1 MKAWVSESVG
11 GPGSLV
17 LADLP
22 VPDVGPGDVLV
33 RVAACGIN
41 FPDSLIIEDLYQTR
55 PPRPF
60 APGGEIAGTII
71 ALGADVTSLAPGD
84 RVIARTGWGGLAEQ
98 IVVPAEK
105 CAVMPDAMEFAEGSA
120 FLFTYA
126 TSYHALVQRGRIA
139 PGDRLLVLG
148 AAGGTGAAAIELGK
162 AFGAHVCAAVSS
174 EEKAAFARDCG
185 ADEAIVY
192 PAGPLD
198 KDAMRALGAQLKSA
212 GGERGFD
219 VVYDPVGGDYA
230 EPALRAVGWKGRYLV
245 VGFTAG
251 IPRLPFNLP
260 LLKGCEIVGVFN
272 GGLNA
277 NEPAVAAHNVRQ
289 LIELFEQGRVRPR
302 VSRVYDFSD
311 APQAIAAIAGRGAL
325 GKLVVTVGEFDHG

>member
-1 MKAWVSESVG
+1 MKAWMSETVG
-11 GPGSLV
+11 GPETLV
-17 LADLP
+17 LAD
-22 VPDVGPGDVLV
+22 VPAPGIGPDDVLV
-33 RVAACGIN
+33 QVAACGIN
-41 FPDSLIIEDLYQTR
+41 FPDKLIIEDLYQVR

-60 APGGEIAGTII
+60 APGGEIAGTVI
-71 ALGADVTSLAPGD
+71 ALGSNVTELAPGD
-84 RVIARTGWGGLAEQ
+84 RVIARTAWGGLAEQ
-98 IVVPAEK
+98 IAVPAAK
-105 CAVMPDAMEFAEGSA
+105 CAVMPAAMGFAEGSA

-148 AAGGTGAAAIELGK
+148 AAGGTGVAAIELAK

-174 EEKAAFARDCG
+174 EEKAEFVRACG
-185 ADEAIVY
+185 ADDTIIY

-198 KDAMRALGAQLKSA
+198 KDAARALGAQFKLA
-212 GGERGFD
+212 GGDRGFD
-219 VVYDPVGGDYA
+219 LVYDPVGGDYA
-230 EPALRAVGWKGRYLV
+230 EPALRSLAWKGRYLV

-277 NEPAVAAHNVRQ
+277 NEPDVAANNVRE
-289 LIELFEQGRVRPR
+289 LIALFEQGKVRPR
-302 VSRVYDFSD
+302 VSRVFAFAD
-311 APQAIAAIAGRGAL
+311 APQAISAIAGRSAL
-325 GKLVVTVGEFDHG
+325 GKLIVEVGHHEHG

>member
-1 MKAWVSESVG
+1 MKAWVSESAG
-11 GPGSLV
+11 GPETLL

-22 VPDVGPGDVLV
+22 IPEVGPDDVLV
-33 RVAACGIN
+33 QVAACGIN

-71 ALGADVTSLAPGD
+71 ALGTTVTNLAPGD
-84 RVIARTGWGGLAEQ
+84 RVIARTAWGGLAEQ
-98 IVVPAEK
+98 IAVPAAK
-105 CAVMPDAMEFAEGSA
+105 CAVMPAAMGFAEGSA

-126 TSYHALVQRGRIA
+126 TSYHALVQRGRIK

-148 AAGGTGAAAIELGK
+148 AAGGTGAAAIELAK

-174 EEKAAFARDCG
+174 DEKAAFARECG
-185 ADEAIVY
+185 ADETIIY

-198 KDAMRALGAQLKSA
+198 KDAARALGAQFKSA

-219 VVYDPVGGDYA
+219 LVYDPVGGDYA
-230 EPALRAVGWKGRYLV
+230 EPALRAMAWKGRYLV

-277 NEPAVAAHNVRQ
+277 NEPHVAADNVRE
-289 LIELFEQGRVRPR
+289 LVALFEQGKVRPR
-302 VSRVYDFSD
+302 VSRVYAFAD
-311 APQAIAAIAGRGAL
+311 APQAIAAIAGRFAL
-325 GKLVVTVGEFDHG
+325 GKLVVSMGEFDHG

>member
-1 MKAWVSESVG
+1 MKAWTSASPG
-11 GPGSLV
+11 GPETLV

-22 VPDVGPGDVLV
+22 IPEAAPGEVV
-33 RVAACGIN
+33 VEVAACGIN
-41 FPDSLIIEDLYQTR
+41 FPDSLIINDLYQTR

-60 APGGEIAGTII
+60 VPGGEIAGTIT
-71 ALGADVTSLAPGD
+71 ALGSGVTGLAAGD
-84 RVIARTGWGGLAEQ
+84 RVIARTAWGGLGQYIA
-98 IVVPAEK
+98 VPPEK
-105 CAVMPDAMEFAEGSA
+105 CALMPDDMGFAEGSA

-139 PGDRLLVLG
+139 RGDRMLVLG
-148 AAGGTGAAAIELGK
+148 AAGGTGAAAIELAK

-174 EEKAAFARDCG
+174 KEKAEFARECG
-185 ADEAIVY
+185 ADDTVIY

-198 KDAMRALGAQLKSA
+198 KDAARALGAQFKNA

-219 VVYDPVGGDYA
+219 LVYDPVGGDYA
-230 EPALRAVGWKGRYLV
+230 EPALRALGWKGRYLV

-277 NEPAVAAHNVRQ
+277 NEPRVAADNVRE
-289 LIELFEQGRVRPR
+289 LIALFEQGKVRPR
-302 VSRVYDFSD
+302 VSRVYDFAD
-311 APQAIAAIAGRGAL
+311 APHAIAAIAGRGAL
-325 GKLVVTVGEFDHG
+325 GKLVVQVGDFAHG

>member
-1 MKAWVSESVG
+1 MRAWLSETAG
-11 GPGSLV
+11 GPGTLV
-17 LADLP
+17 LTDVP
-22 VPDVGPGDVLV
+22 VPKIGPDDVLV

-41 FPDSLIIEDLYQTR
+41 FPDKLIIEDLYQVR

-60 APGGEIAGTII
+60 APGGEIAGTVI
-71 ALGADVTSLAPGD
+71 ARGANVTELAQGD
-84 RVIARTGWGGLAEQ
+84 RVIARTAWGGLAEQ
-98 IVVPAEK
+98 IAVPAAK
-105 CAVMPDAMEFAEGSA
+105 CAVMPVSMSYAEGSA

-174 EEKAAFARDCG
+174 EEKARFAQACG
-185 ADEAIVY
+185 ADDTIIY
-192 PAGPLD
+192 PSGPLD
-198 KDAMRALGAQLKSA
+198 KGAARALGTQFKIA
-212 GGERGFD
+212 GGETGFD
-219 VVYDPVGGDYA
+219 LIYDPVGGDYA
-230 EPALRAVGWKGRYLV
+230 EPALRALAWKGRYLV

-277 NEPAVAAHNVRQ
+277 NEPLVAASNV
-289 LIELFEQGRVRPR
+289 LELVALFDKGKVRPR
-302 VSRVYDFSD
+302 VSRVFAFTD
-311 APQAIAAIAGRGAL
+311 APQAIAAIAGRNAL
-325 GKLVVTVGEFDHG
+325 GKLVVNVGDFDDR

>member
-1 MKAWVSESVG
+1 MKAWMSETVG
-11 GPGSLV
+11 GPETLV
-17 LADLP
+17 LAD
-22 VPDVGPGDVLV
+22 VPAPEIGPDDVLV
-33 RVAACGIN
+33 QVAACGIN
-41 FPDSLIIEDLYQTR
+41 FPDKLIIEDLYQVR

-60 APGGEIAGTII
+60 APGGEIAGTVI
-71 ALGADVTSLAPGD
+71 ALGSDVTELAPGD
-84 RVIARTGWGGLAEQ
+84 RVIARTAWGGLAEQ
-98 IVVPAEK
+98 IAVPAAK
-105 CAVMPDAMEFAEGSA
+105 CAVMPAAMGFAEGSA

-148 AAGGTGAAAIELGK
+148 AAGGTGVAAIELAK

-174 EEKAAFARDCG
+174 EEKAEFVRACG
-185 ADEAIVY
+185 ADDTIIY

-198 KDAMRALGAQLKSA
+198 KDAARALGAQFKLA
-212 GGERGFD
+212 GGDRGFD
-219 VVYDPVGGDYA
+219 LVYDPVGGDYA
-230 EPALRAVGWKGRYLV
+230 EPALRSLAWKGRYLV

-277 NEPAVAAHNVRQ
+277 NEPDVAANNVRE
-289 LIELFEQGRVRPR
+289 LIALFEQGKVRPR
-302 VSRVYDFSD
+302 VSRVFAFAD
-311 APQAIAAIAGRGAL
+311 APQAISAIAGRSAL
-325 GKLVVTVGEFDHG
+325 GKLIVEVGHHEHG